1 MNIMIISVN
10 RRNNPADL
18 AASMNFLL
26 EYIPAVLS
34 YYRQKTLP
42 VVGQGDRR
50 VNMTVN
56 ISGVSN
62 RRMKTSLKNA
72 LLSLE
77 GVQAVDID
85 RTPGTMEIE
94 FEPPEEFS

>member
-1 MNIMIISVN
+1 
-10 RRNNPADL
+10 
-18 AASMNFLL
+18 
-26 EYIPAVLS
+26 
-34 YYRQKTLP
+34 
-42 VVGQGDRR
+42 
-50 VNMTVN
+50 MTVN

-94 FEPPEEFS
+94 FEPPEDFS